1 MPGYSSMSDK
11 LSRLGKHGLGKSCL
25 YIKKLSDIDESV
37 LGEIIRDGL
46 QYMRAKYETWEE

>member
-1 MPGYSSMSDK
+1 MSDK